1 MAKKSS
7 ILPYKGQTTYKFKTR
22 GISYKLPLVKVER
35 NKYIAWLNT
44 LGDVKLTTSSAKI
57 LAKELKDCDVLVTLE
72 SYGIEFAHSLATLL
86 KHDKFVVC
94 RIKKHS
100 YMHKPIHEYWGPKN
114 NVKSAVLYLDSEDAK
129 FIKGKK
135 VAIVD
140 EIVGARR
147 AMDAMEKLVKKAGGK
162 VVKRVAMFSDEKR
175 YSDVLET
182 GILPVFEKK

>member
-1 MAKKSS
+1 MVKKGKV
-7 ILPYKGQTTYKFKTR
+7 LTYRGQTTHKFKIN
-22 GISYKLPLVKVER
+22 GISYKLPLVKVEK

-44 LGDVKLTTSSAKI
+44 LGDVKLTNLSAKK
-57 LAKELKDCDVLVTLE
+57 LAKELKDCDALVTLE

-94 RIKKHS
+94 RTKKYS
-100 YMHKPIHEYWGPKN
+100 YMHKPLHEYWGPKDN
-114 NVKSAVLYLDSEDAK
+114 LKSAVLYLDSEDAK

-147 AMDAMEKLVKKAGGK
+147 AMNAMEKLVKMAGGK
-162 VVKRVAMFSDEKR
+162 VVKRVAIFSDEKR
-175 YSDVLET
+175 YPDILET
-182 GILPVFEKK
+182 GVLPVFVKK